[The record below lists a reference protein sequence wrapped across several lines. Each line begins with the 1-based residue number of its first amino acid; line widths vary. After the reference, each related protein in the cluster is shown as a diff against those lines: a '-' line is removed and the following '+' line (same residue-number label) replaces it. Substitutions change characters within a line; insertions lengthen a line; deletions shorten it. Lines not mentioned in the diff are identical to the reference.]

1 MDVKD
6 NPFII
11 ENLRNDTGFLMLQT
25 SRLWDEY
32 HERAIKKYYNIT
44 YIQYAVLASVYWLA
58 IHGKKEVTQAIL
70 AKYTKMD
77 PMTISQVFKVLEKK
91 GYIYRKTHSTDVRA
105 KSVYFTPEGE
115 ELISKAVATVVNID
129 NKFFRILGEN
139 IEHFNSYLLALLKE
153 NDL

>member
-11 ENLRNDTGFLMLQT
+11 ENLKNDTGFLMLQT
-25 SRLWDEY
+25 ARLWDEY

-44 YIQYAVLASVYWLA
+44 YIQYAVLASVYWLVL
-58 IHGKKEVTQAIL
+58 HGKREVTQTIL

-77 PMTISQVFKVLEKK
+77 PMTISQVFKVLEKR

-105 KSVYFTPEGE
+105 KSVYFTPQGE

-129 NKFFRILGEN
+129 NKFFRILGDN
-139 IEHFNSYLLALLKE
+139 IEHFNAYLLALLNE